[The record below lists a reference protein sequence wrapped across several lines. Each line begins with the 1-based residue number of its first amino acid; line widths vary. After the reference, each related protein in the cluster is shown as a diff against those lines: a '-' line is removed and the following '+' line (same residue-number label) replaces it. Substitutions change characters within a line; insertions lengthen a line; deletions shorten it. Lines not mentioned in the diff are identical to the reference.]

1 MSLRI
6 RLARGGAKK
15 RPYYR
20 IVVADSR
27 RARDGRF
34 IERIGHY
41 NPMLPKDDPNRVGID
56 IEKIAA
62 GVKALAQRAHASMAH
77 ARLESCA
84 AS

>member
-27 RARDGRF
+27 MPRDGRY
-34 IERIGHY
+34 IEKVGVY
-41 NPMLPKDDPNRVGID
+41 NPMLTKDDPKRPGMGD
-56 IEKIAA
+56 PLRFAGTKPRPGRCSTRAA
-62 GVKALAQRAHASMAH
+62 RCAV
-77 ARLESCA
+77 ARE
-84 AS
+84 